1 MTGRRRLSGAAALV
15 LTSALLGASCG
26 SGSSGSGPGGVA
38 APPPDAT
45 VTYAPDLTADLYLP
59 TETGR
64 APLVVLVPGGSW
76 QTADPSGLA
85 GLAAGLAE
93 RGIVAATAH
102 IRAAEDDVTYPLPVE
117 DVLCAVA
124 SVAAD
129 SRAKGFRPS
138 RVVVLGHSSGA
149 HLAALAVLAFDDF
162 DPACSSPVVEP
173 DALIGLSGPYD
184 VSRMPDEASALLGS
198 DPDEDAATW
207 QAANP
212 VERAALRPDVPV
224 LLMHGEDDDMVAVDF
239 TTQFADAL
247 EAAGHPT
254 TVELVPDVDHLGI
267 FAADVA
273 VEPIAAW
280 LGSPGAA

>member
-1 MTGRRRLSGAAALV
+1 MTGRPRPSSGPSRPSSRLSSAVALV
-15 LTSALLGASCG
+15 LTSTLLVASCG
-26 SGSSGSGPGGVA
+26 SGSSDPGG
-38 APPPDAT
+38 APARDPDAT

-76 QTADPSGLA
+76 RTADPTGLA

-93 RGIVAATAH
+93 RGIVAATSH
-102 IRAAEDDVTYPLPVE
+102 IRAAEDDVTYPVPVE
-117 DVLCAVA
+117 DVLCAV
-124 SVAAD
+124 SGVAAD
-129 SRAKGFRPS
+129 ARTRGFRPTH
-138 RVVVLGHSSGA
+138 VVVLGHSSGA

-162 DPACSSPVVEP
+162 DPDCTSPVVEP

-198 DPDEDAATW
+198 EPDDDEATW

-224 LLMHGEDDDMVAVDF
+224 LLMHGEEADPIVDWL
-239 TTQFADAL
+239 Q
-247 EAAGHPT
+247 
-254 TVELVPDVDHLGI
+254 ELRR
-267 FAADVA
+267 
-273 VEPIAAW
+273 
-280 LGSPGAA
+280 

>member
-1 MTGRRRLSGAAALV
+1 MTGRRRASSAAALV
-15 LTSALLGASCG
+15 LASTLLAVSCG
-26 SGSSGSGPGGVA
+26 SSRSGPDGAA
-38 APPPDAT
+38 APTPDAT
-45 VTYAPDLTADLYLP
+45 VTYSAGLTTEVHLP
-59 TETGR
+59 AEVGR

-76 QTADPSGLA
+76 QSADPTGLT

-93 RGIVAATAH
+93 RGVVAATAH
-102 IRAAEDDVTYPLPVE
+102 IRAASDDVDYPVPVE

-124 SVAAD
+124 GVAAD
-129 SRAKGFRPS
+129 ARARGYRPS
-138 RVVVLGHSSGA
+138 PVVVLGHSSGA
-149 HLAALAVLAFDDF
+149 QLAALAVLAFDDY

-184 VSRMPDEASALLGS
+184 ISRLPEIASALLGS
-198 DPDEDAATW
+198 DPDTDPATW

-224 LLMHGEDDDMVAVDF
+224 LLLHGEDDDVVPVTF
-239 TTQFADAL
+239 TTQFAGAL

-254 TVELVPDVDHLGI
+254 TVELVPGVDHLGI

-273 VEPIAAW
+273 TGPIADW
-280 LGSPGAA
+280 LRSR